1 MFSKRMTKT
10 PGLIIDI
17 FGQLSAYALV
27 LLMTVT
33 ALDVFMRYFLNQGS
47 VAFQE
52 LEWHLFSAV
61 FLLGSAY
68 TLRCDQ
74 HVRVDIFFKS
84 RFCSQRTRKLIDLLG
99 AFFFL
104 LPFCGVIV
112 WSSGAFVFDAFHYAE
127 TSPDPGGL
135 THRWIV
141 KSLIPLGASL
151 LCVQG
156 IITAIAAFRERN
168 KV

>member
-1 MFSKRMTKT
+1 MFSKRITKA
-10 PGLIIDI
+10 PGLIIDT

-74 HVRVDIFFKS
+74 HVRVDMFFKS

-99 AFFFL
+99 ALFFL
-104 LPFCGVIV
+104 LPFVAL
-112 WSSGAFVFDAFHYAE
+112 SYGAQV
-127 TSPDPGGL
+127 
-135 THRWIV
+135 
-141 KSLIPLGASL
+141 L
-151 LCVQG
+151 LYSMHSIMLKLLQTLV
-156 IITAIAAFRERN
+156 A
-168 KV
+168 